1 MKLRIVISLCV
12 VFACAC
18 DAHAG
23 PVRNRLKARSAA
35 PCQPC
40 GASVASTPATL
51 PAVQPAI
58 ALPTSANSCA
68 GGTCPTPMRDRL
80 RLFR

>member
-1 MKLRIVISLCV
+1 MKLRILFALCV

-35 PCQPC
+35 PC